1 MTAPNVVN
9 RAEIRSLTALVR
21 EAATLEI
28 PVPESVTD
36 ELELHSRLTRDALGT
51 QRELQAAH
59 AALQSA
65 PTSTVDAALKAL
77 TDASLRTLAAQALTD
92 TLNGVALSRLRNA
105 VFDQL
110 PAFEAEAVSMFNAA
124 VLRHSLNEAADDLPD
139 LTQVVSPID
148 LSSPQARAV
157 QVWRDGVAELHLLWA
172 FYSRIAQIS
181 GDSVGPEN
189 VDGLGVNLLLACRLG
204 SPGRFSVASAAAE
217 RFAGIGAGSD
227 ASRRYGQLAP
237 FVVPAICGYALHLS
251 TSENALHI
259 RRAIQPAAAVAGI

>member
-9 RAEIRSLTALVR
+9 RAEITSLTTLVR

-28 PVPESVTD
+28 PVPKLVTD
-36 ELELHSRLTRDALGT
+36 ELELHSRLTKDALGT

-65 PTSTVDAALKAL
+65 PISKVDAALKAL
-77 TDASLRTLAAQALTD
+77 TDASLRTLAAQALTE
-92 TLNGVALSRLRNA
+92 TLNGVALSRLRNS
-105 VFDQL
+105 VYDQL
-110 PAFEAEAVSMFNAA
+110 ASWEGQAVELFNAA
-124 VLRHSLNEAADDLPD
+124 VDRHGLNEVASDLPD

-148 LSSPQARAV
+148 LTAPQARAV
-157 QVWRDGVAELHLLWA
+157 QVWRDGVGDLHPLWS

-204 SPGRFSVASAAAE
+204 APGRLSVAGAAAE
-217 RFAGIGAGSD
+217 RFAGIGAGTD
-227 ASRRYGQLAP
+227 ASRRYGNLAP
-237 FVVPAICGYALHLS
+237 FVVPALVGYELRLS
-251 TSENALHI
+251 TSAGADAI
-259 RRAIQPAAAVAGI
+259 RRQIQPAAAVAGF